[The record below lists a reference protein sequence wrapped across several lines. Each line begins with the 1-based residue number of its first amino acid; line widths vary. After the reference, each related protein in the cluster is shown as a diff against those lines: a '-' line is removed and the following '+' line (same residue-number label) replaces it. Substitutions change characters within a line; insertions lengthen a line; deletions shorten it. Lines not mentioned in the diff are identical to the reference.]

1 MTTRSTTKARRSAS
15 YLLDVVDDDLGEA
28 TSEDTERGQD
38 GTKRVDPHEVDL
50 SLWNELQRTQEVSRN
65 MSRERNAEV
74 VTLRI
79 YHRDG
84 GQTKDLN
91 DGCNGVKDAHD
102 QGCGLEAR
110 HLSMDETNASYQP

>member
-65 MSRERNAEV
+65 MSWKECGSGN
-74 VTLRI
+74 TTDLPLR
-79 YHRDG
+79 RRPDRRP
-84 GQTKDLN
+84 
-91 DGCNGVKDAHD
+91 
-102 QGCGLEAR
+102 E
-110 HLSMDETNASYQP
+110 